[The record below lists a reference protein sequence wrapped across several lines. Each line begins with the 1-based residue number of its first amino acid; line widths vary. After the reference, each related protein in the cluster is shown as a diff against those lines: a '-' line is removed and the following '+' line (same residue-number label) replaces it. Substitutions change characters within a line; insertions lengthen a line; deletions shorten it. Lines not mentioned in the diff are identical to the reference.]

1 MNHHIAAFETFHVRL
16 PIQAPMR
23 HSYGVHT
30 AFDRTLLRLT
40 TEDGTTG
47 WGETA
52 APKQE
57 VDNFASLV
65 LGESPFHLETLRMH
79 ISQRGYFSRQALI
92 GTVVEIACLDLQGR
106 ILGCPVSH
114 LLGGTLRSEVPLSAY
129 VFYRY
134 ETDDKPEVKSPEEV
148 VRFTQELIA
157 ADGFRTVKLKGGVH
171 PPEHDVRVIQAL
183 SEALGPD
190 VLLRLDPNAVW
201 TPETAIRIGTQIDRL
216 GINLEYLEDPTW
228 GIDGMSAVRSK
239 VQSPLA
245 TNMCVTYFDHLPHA
259 IDMRAVDIVLSDPW
273 YWGGL
278 FNTKVLSV
286 ITSTFGLGMGM
297 HSGLETGIGL
307 SAMLHVSATLPN
319 LTHAIDSHYHHL
331 LDDILQGERLKYR
344 QGCMAVP
351 QGPGLGV
358 EVDMEKVKFY
368 QVKEQAETDRKTGGP
383 DPRRS
388 AWYPQYPGW

>member
-1 MNHHIAAFETFHVRL
+1 MTHRIAAFETFRVRL
-16 PIQAPMR
+16 PIQAPLR
-23 HSYGVHT
+23 HSYGVHS
-30 AFDRTLLRLT
+30 AFERTLLRLT
-40 TEDGTTG
+40 TEDGTVG

-65 LGESPFHLETLRMH
+65 LGESPFQLETLRMH

-92 GTVVEIACLDLQGR
+92 ATAVEIACFDLQGR
-106 ILGCPVSH
+106 ILGCRVSD

-134 ETDDKPEVKSPEEV
+134 ETDGESEVKSPEEV
-148 VRFTQELIA
+148 VRFTQALIA
-157 ADGFRTVKLKGGVH
+157 EHGFRTVKLKGGVH

-183 SEALGPD
+183 REALGPD
-190 VLLRLDPNAVW
+190 VPLRLDPNAIW
-201 TPETAIRIGTQIDRL
+201 TPETAIRTGTLIDRL

-245 TNMCVTYFDHLPHA
+245 TNMCVTYFNDLPHA
-259 IDMRAVDIVLSDPW
+259 INTRAVDIVLSDPW

-278 FNTKVLSV
+278 FNTRVLAV
-286 ITSTFGLGMGM
+286 MTSTFGLGMGM

-331 LDDILQGERLKYR
+331 LDDILQGEKLPYR
-344 QGCMAVP
+344 NGAMKVP

-358 EVDMEKVKFY
+358 EVDMEKVETY
-368 QVKEQAETDRKTGGP
+368 LVKEDVESMRVTGGP
-383 DPRRS
+383 DPRQP